1 MLRACG
7 RRTAGVPA
15 DSGEHNFEACGLAVR
30 LCSGVVR
37 AMPRA
42 AFLRALLD
50 DCARSHEND
59 KLRLEVEELRAR
71 RNLQ

>member
-7 RRTAGVPA
+7 RRIAGVPA
-15 DSGEHNFEACGLAVR
+15 YSGEHNFEACGFAVR
-30 LCSGVVR
+30 LCGVVR

-50 DCARSHEND
+50 DCARSQEND
-59 KLRLEVEELRAR
+59 KLRLVVEELRAMR
-71 RNLQ
+71 DLQ